1 MKISG
6 SNTLTAPV
14 DQVWGAMLDPAVL
27 ARTLPGCESLTTTGA
42 DEYAMRVTA
51 GVAAIKGTYDGQ
63 VAITDKAEPDQ
74 DSSGSLRMKAS
85 GSGAPGTIDAVVDVR
100 LAPHD
105 GGGTLLSYDADATV
119 GGTIG
124 GVGQRMLAG
133 VTRKMAGE
141 FFTALDNDIA
151 TGGAVAVAPEAAMA
165 GAAAPA
171 AGAAAPTTG
180 VGAVYPGRAPAPGG
194 LDLGDAKGFVL
205 GTILGGALVAVGV
218 LLGSRL
224 GGRR

>member
-27 ARTLPGCESLTTTGA
+27 ARCLPGCESLTTTGPDA
-42 DEYAMRVTA
+42 YAMRVTA

-63 VAITDKAEPDQ
+63 VAITDREEPDH
-74 DSSGSLRMKAS
+74 DSSASLRMKAS

-105 GGGTLLSYDADATV
+105 AGGTVLSYDADATV

-151 TGGAVAVAPEAAMA
+151 TGGAVAVAPEAAPAGAPALA
-165 GAAAPA
+165 GAA
-171 AGAAAPTTG
+171 PTPG
-180 VGAVYPGRAPAPGG
+180 VGAVYAGRAPAPSGPG
-194 LDLGDAKGFVL
+194 LGDARGFVL
-205 GTILGGALVAVGV
+205 GTVLGGALVAIGV

-224 GGRR
+224 GRRR

>member
-14 DQVWGAMLDPAVL
+14 DDVWGAMLDPAVL
-27 ARTLPGCESLTTTGA
+27 ARCLPGCESLTTTGP
-42 DEYAMRVTA
+42 DQYAMRVTA
-51 GVAAIKGTYDGQ
+51 GVAVIKGTYDGQ
-63 VAITDKAEPDQ
+63 VAITDKNPP
-74 DSSGSLRMKAS
+74 GSLTMRAS

-105 GGGTLLSYDADATV
+105 DGGTVLSYDADATV

-141 FFTALDNDIA
+141 FFSALDADIA
-151 TGGAVAVAPEAAMA
+151 SGGVPVEP
-165 GAAAPA
+165 AAPGVAMGEPA
-171 AGAAAPTTG
+171 AVGAPVPAG
-180 VGAVYPGRAPAPGG
+180 VGTVYAGRATRPSGV
-194 LDLGDAKGFVL
+194 DLGDAKGFVL

-224 GGRR
+224 GTRR

>member
-27 ARTLPGCESLTTTGA
+27 ARCLPGCESLTTTGPDA
-42 DEYAMRVTA
+42 YAMRVTA

-63 VAITDKAEPDQ
+63 VAITDKEEPDQ
-74 DSSGSLRMKAS
+74 DSSASLRMKAS

-105 GGGTLLSYDADATV
+105 AGGTVLSYDADATV

-141 FFTALDNDIA
+141 FFTALDTDIA
-151 TGGAVAVAPEAAMA
+151 TGGAVAVAPEAAVAGAPAAMP
-165 GAAAPA
+165 GAAAVP
-171 AGAAAPTTG
+171 G
-180 VGAVYPGRAPAPGG
+180 VGAVYAGRAAAPSGAG
-194 LDLGDAKGFVL
+194 LGDARGFVL
-205 GTILGGALVAVGV
+205 GTVLGGALVAIGV

-224 GGRR
+224 GRRR

>member
-27 ARTLPGCESLTTTGA
+27 ARCLPGCESLTTTGPDA
-42 DEYAMRVTA
+42 YAMRVTA

-63 VAITDKAEPDQ
+63 VAITDKEEPDQ
-74 DSSGSLRMKAS
+74 DSSASLRMKAN

-105 GGGTLLSYDADATV
+105 AGGTVLSYDADATV

-151 TGGAVAVAPEAAMA
+151 TGGVIAVAPEAAVA
-165 GAAAPA
+165 GAPAVPGAAPA
-171 AGAAAPTTG
+171 PG
-180 VGAVYPGRAPAPGG
+180 VGAVYAGRAAAPSGAG
-194 LDLGDAKGFVL
+194 LGDARGFVL
-205 GTILGGALVAVGV
+205 GTVLGGALVAIGV

-224 GGRR
+224 GRRR

>member
-6 SNTLTAPV
+6 TNTLQSST
-14 DQVWGAMLDPAVL
+14 DQVWTAINDPAVL
-27 ARTLPGCESLTTTGA
+27 ARCIPGCESLTTTGS

-63 VAITDKAEPDQ
+63 VAITDKEEPA
-74 DSSGSLRMKAS
+74 SLRMKAS

-105 GGGTLLSYDADATV
+105 GGGTLLAYDADATV

-141 FFTALDNDIA
+141 FFTALDDEIA
-151 TGGAVAVAPEAAMA
+151 GRGVPAPPAEVGEALAVGEAGAPA
-165 GAAAPA
+165 AAAPQVYAGRAAAA
-171 AGAAAPTTG
+171 AGT
-180 VGAVYPGRAPAPGG
+180 G
-194 LDLGDAKGFVL
+194 LDLGGAAGFAL
-205 GTILGGALVAVGV
+205 GTLVGGALVAVGV

-224 GGRR
+224 GRRRG